1 MSELSVR
8 ELDREILDLQRERT
22 RVDENLRRLETSAR
36 RFRSAEERWALP
48 TPVKIEPAP
57 DASSRK
63 RVRSRSARKSDDG
76 EKRKGDEDREQRR
89 KLLNEG
95 RAKPDERSR
104 NMFGKL
110 VGHLHAAKQR
120 LETEKDWKSTELNNQ
135 AHQRIEQKL
144 SQTKMT
150 GLEMRRQQFELQK
163 REEESRAAAID
174 KKIEEK
180 ELLLLQKQLE
190 AHYSRMMNFIRTKA
204 EPTIFFL
211 PAKHTS
217 ETERMLE
224 ETREAIRHKVASLRV
239 ELKPLNPDPPSEE
252 GPADALTKAEQA
264 EQNESEKPPKRARHE
279 ESDSSSV
286 EDEKNEEEKE
296 ERDENGVNEVD
307 VVVQP
312 AEPAPL
318 EVASK
323 EPEPVKE
330 RVAAEDVAQGES
342 SNCGLVS
349 EETRRGASPV
359 ADGGS
364 PRDTVAKAVPG
375 GSWS

>member
-1 MSELSVR
+1 MG
-8 ELDREILDLQRERT
+8 
-22 RVDENLRRLETSAR
+22 
-36 RFRSAEERWALP
+36 
-48 TPVKIEPAP
+48 
-57 DASSRK
+57 
-63 RVRSRSARKSDDG
+63 DDG

-252 GPADALTKAEQA
+252 GPADALTK
-264 EQNESEKPPKRARHE
+264 
-279 ESDSSSV
+279 
-286 EDEKNEEEKE
+286 E